1 MQGEE
6 PAACSIVWYE
16 FLCGPVE
23 HEHVELALAVM
34 GGRVMPIEESH
45 AQRAAILFNAVGRP
59 RRLRTDCL
67 IAAFAIDAGA
77 QLATLNRKNVDIL
90 VPHGLQLC

>member
-6 PAACSIVWYE
+6 AAACSIVWYE

-45 AQRAAILFNAVGRP
+45 AQRAAILFNAVSRP
-59 RRLRTDCL
+59 RRLRTNCL

-77 QLATLNRKNVDIL
+77 QLATLNRKDFDL
-90 VPHGLQLC
+90 FVPHGLQLC